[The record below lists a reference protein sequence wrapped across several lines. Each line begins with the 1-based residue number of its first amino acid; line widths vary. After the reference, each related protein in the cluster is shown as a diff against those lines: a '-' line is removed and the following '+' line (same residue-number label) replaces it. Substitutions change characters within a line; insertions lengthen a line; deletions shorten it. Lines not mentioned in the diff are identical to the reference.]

1 MILIFVLLLSA
12 RTVEDAIQQFRITG
26 WPGLLTHPPVGYSL
40 PWTLS
45 EDGVL
50 AAAVGGFLMFH
61 EVPDL
66 EVIPLLRAEP
76 GDRQFD
82 RGDADE
88 ISAVGEIY
96 LELIDLDLD
105 DDEAILRFV
114 RRFGVLGVAH
124 EHFALFRSLPGL
136 SSVLP
141 VLAAAWPTERFN
153 QTADQYL
160 ERRGDGPN
168 TTLVETLEEFRFGA
182 RVLRDLVT
190 AARIVQL
197 DIPPATVQWESI
209 PEEALKDKRADL
221 ADYGIELD
229 AAGESVDIFL
239 RQVLT
244 DGLRPFQPR
253 LIYADG
259 VGVDELTD
267 ASGVTEDEASDD
279 LVEEPLALDEVVANE
294 LLEAPLYAVCC
305 LELFN
310 HLVEHAQVR
319 RCANERCGRPFA
331 RQRGRAEHGQ
341 YRLRG
346 VKYCSTYC
354 ARAQAQRAYRRRLGG
369 ATSPAGESQ

>member
-1 MILIFVLLLSA
+1 MGA
-12 RTVEDAIQQFRITG
+12 
-26 WPGLLTHPPVGYSL
+26 W
-40 PWTLS
+40 
-45 EDGVL
+45 
-50 AAAVGGFLMFH
+50 LMLH
-61 EVPDL
+61 DVPDL
-66 EVIPLLRAEP
+66 EVIPLLRAEA
-76 GDRQFD
+76 GDYKFD

-96 LELIDLDLD
+96 LELVNLDLE
-105 DDEAILRFV
+105 DDEAIFRFV

-136 SSVLP
+136 SSVLS
-141 VLAAAWPTERFN
+141 VLAAAWPTEGS
-153 QTADQYL
+153 DQMAEHYR

-182 RVLRDLVT
+182 RVLRDLVK
-190 AARIVQL
+190 AARIAQL
-197 DIPPATVQWESI
+197 DTPPAAVHWESV
-209 PEEALKDKRADL
+209 PDEAMNEKRADL
-221 ADYGIELD
+221 AGYGIELD
-229 AAGESVDIFL
+229 ALEESVEIFL

-253 LIYADG
+253 LLYAYG
-259 VGVDELTD
+259 GGVDEPTEG
-267 ASGVTEDEASDD
+267 SGATEDEASDD
-279 LVEEPLALDEVVANE
+279 PGQEPRRLEDDVAND
-294 LLEAPLYAVCC
+294 LVEAPLYAVCC

-310 HLVEHAQVR
+310 HLMEHAQVR

-354 ARAQAQRAYRRRLGG
+354 ARAQAQRAYRRRLSGS
-369 ATSPAGESQ
+369 ASSAGNSD

>member
-1 MILIFVLLLSA
+1 MLH
-12 RTVEDAIQQFRITG
+12 D
-26 WPGLLTHPPVGYSL
+26 
-40 PWTLS
+40 
-45 EDGVL
+45 
-50 AAAVGGFLMFH
+50 
-61 EVPDL
+61 VPDL
-66 EVIPLLRAEP
+66 EVIPLLRAEA
-76 GDRQFD
+76 GDGTFD

-88 ISAVGEIY
+88 IGAVGEIY
-96 LELIDLDLD
+96 LELINLDLD
-105 DDEAILRFV
+105 EDQAIFRFV
-114 RRFGVLGVAH
+114 GRFGVLGVAH

-136 SSVLP
+136 ASVLP

-153 QTADQYL
+153 QSAEDYL

-190 AARIVQL
+190 AAQIARL
-197 DIPPATVQWESI
+197 EAPPAAVQWESI
-209 PEEALKDKRADL
+209 PDEALKEKRADL

-229 AAGESVDIFL
+229 AAGESIDIFL

-259 VGVDELTD
+259 VAVDEPTEASD
-267 ASGVTEDEASDD
+267 AAEDEASDD
-279 LVEEPLALDEVVANE
+279 LVEEPLTLDEVVANE
-294 LLEAPLYAVCC
+294 LREAPLYAVCC

-354 ARAQAQRAYRRRLGG
+354 ARAQAQRAYRRRLSGR
-369 ATSPAGESQ
+369 ASPDGDSD